1 MFLTGGSRFN
11 SYCRNSHH
19 QYKRPMPRQSRQKR
33 RRERRSY
40 IETSHEPL
48 GDLRPWY
55 FRYGYHLG
63 VWSGAALG
71 VIWFAIFQELIG
83 LVIGVVSGQVVGIT
97 LSRLG
102 R

>member
-1 MFLTGGSRFN
+1 
-11 SYCRNSHH
+11 
-19 QYKRPMPRQSRQKR
+19 MPRQQR
-33 RRERRSY
+33 RRERRRH
-40 IETSHEPL
+40 IETRDETL
-48 GDLRPWY
+48 TGDPRPWY

-71 VIWFAIFQELIG
+71 VIWYAIFQSLTGLI
-83 LVIGVVSGQVVGIT
+83 IGIIAGQVVGII